1 MLGSNLLIAIVE
13 LDLLMWKL
21 PHSAKQGA
29 QKKDKEKQATPK
41 KRKRKHLFLLIPHVD
56 YWLDRIILKVSF

>member
-41 KRKRKHLFLLIPHVD
+41 NESANTYFCSFLTLIIG
-56 YWLDRIILKVSF
+56 LTE